1 MAPIAY
7 GLTRE
12 IRTARR
18 LRAAERLLRAL
29 GRRPG
34 WRVLER
40 TESWHDHLPHYPWLD
55 APRGTTVTGPGQD
68 GHRITIA
75 WFTRLEQRRGLH
87 WLLFCHEIPESLPP
101 IRLERE
107 WSAAALR
114 VPAIRPGLY
123 IPMASPSSQKLTED
137 LTAGDLIDRLAGLG
151 APAVSVRGNRICFIY
166 HPLPDRT
173 EVARYA
179 AGLGALLPELRRLAR
194 DSEDRRAA
202 PDTDGTR
209 GTDGVEDDR
218 GTQGAR

>member
-7 GLTRE
+7 GMTRE

-40 TESWHDHLPHYPWLD
+40 TESWHDYLPHYPWLD

-68 GHRITIA
+68 GHRIIIA

-87 WLLFCHEIPESLPP
+87 WLLFCYEIPESVPP

-107 WSAAALR
+107 WGAAALR
-114 VPAIRPGLY
+114 IPVTRPGLY
-123 IPMASPSSQKLTED
+123 IPMASPSSQALTEH
-137 LTAGDLIDRLAGLG
+137 LMAGDLTDRLAALG
-151 APAVSVRGNRICFIY
+151 APAVSVRGSRICFIY

-179 AGLGALLPELRRLAR
+179 AGLGALLPDLRRLAR
-194 DSEDRRAA
+194 SSEEPQAA
-202 PDTDGTR
+202 QE
-209 GTDGVEDDR
+209 TDGVEDDR
-218 GTQGAR
+218 GSQGARPQ